1 MRQFCLGLH
10 RYMKRLLLILTG
22 ASACILSPQPARLS
36 ATEPRAIVARGPTII
51 AFFPPVTKTEL
62 QKDPDTNETLADFQ
76 LYATR
81 VRKPVKKLGIE
92 FHELYRHSFRIRVG
106 STVTTFR
113 PSKKQVGYYFITP
126 GKKPHIEY
134 GVLTDI
140 DVIDIAHKYFGTS
153 AK

>member
-10 RYMKRLLLILTG
+10 QYMKRLLLILTG
-22 ASACILSPQPARLS
+22 ASACILSPQLARLS

-92 FHELYRHSFRIRVG
+92 FHELTDTRFA
-106 STVTTFR
+106 F
-113 PSKKQVGYYFITP
+113 
-126 GKKPHIEY
+126 EW
-134 GVLTDI
+134 GVQ
-140 DVIDIAHKYFGTS
+140 
-153 AK
+153 